1 MNGAVIAMRLSPT
14 ASVFIADFHFG
25 IEFTASA
32 HPASMRVFVTAEIED
47 LRLSTVMNLVSFV
60 FTISSFSFLNI
71 LAEWGGRSL
80 NSAGVSSEARTSR
93 LPHPKQES
101 TLRRSPCR
109 TRI

>member
-1 MNGAVIAMRLSPT
+1 
-14 ASVFIADFHFG
+14 
-25 IEFTASA
+25 
-32 HPASMRVFVTAEIED
+32 VTAEIED

-101 TLRRSPCR
+101 TLRPIALPDYNCGWTALDRIPSTPTCERSVAQLRFRSPSKFLANFWQ
-109 TRI
+109 TV